1 MKARAQNAEDENK
14 DLLAENGA
22 LKKMAETQEGE
33 IRHMKALLAT
43 QSDYAELKAAN
54 EKALEEIEEVR
65 ERNRVLE
72 HCAKENEVLKTR
84 CDKYLQVRSKRITI
98 KLLKFL

>member
-1 MKARAQNAEDENK
+1 
-14 DLLAENGA
+14 
-22 LKKMAETQEGE
+22 MAETQEAE
-33 IRHMKALLAT
+33 IRQMRALLAT

-84 CDKYLQVRSKRITI
+84 CDKYLQVRSKRITN
-98 KLLKFL
+98 KLLTL